1 MVVRHVALRISII
14 WLFCFNYWDIL
25 PDDGNHNEEVADSPD
40 EGDDAVEDEEYDLNL
55 GDEDELL
62 LGVAVVEGAALW
74 GQARIVH
81 SADYLYLSGKERVLI
96 KVEIM
101 ELLTISDFYIFL
113 FLISCSTDRKTNKQF
128 KVEDVLQKNVV
139 YTKLNY
145 N

>member
-1 MVVRHVALRISII
+1 MVVRHVALRMSII

-74 GQARIVH
+74 GQARVVH
-81 SADYLYLSGKERVLI
+81 SADYLYLGKSEFSLKWRL
-96 KVEIM
+96 KNYGAFNNFRF
-101 ELLTISDFYIFL
+101 LYFSLPHFL
-113 FLISCSTDRKTNKQF
+113 F
-128 KVEDVLQKNVV
+128 
-139 YTKLNY
+139 Y
-145 N
+145 

>member
-1 MVVRHVALRISII
+1 MRTSII

-25 PDDGNHNEEVADSPD
+25 PDDGNHNEEVSDSPD
-40 EGDDAVEDEEYDLNL
+40 EGDNAVEDEEYDLNL

-74 GQARIVH
+74 GQARVVH

-101 ELLTISDFYIFL
+101 NYYINYGAFNYFRFLYFSLPHFL
-113 FLISCSTDRKTNKQF
+113 F
-128 KVEDVLQKNVV
+128 
-139 YTKLNY
+139 Y
-145 N
+145 

>member
-40 EGDDAVEDEEYDLNL
+40 EGDNAVEDEEYDLNL

-81 SADYLYLSGKERVLI
+81 SADYLYLGIERVLI
-96 KVEIM
+96 KVEIK
-101 ELLTISDFYIFL
+101 EFWIF
-113 FLISCSTDRKTNKQF
+113 
-128 KVEDVLQKNVV
+128 
-139 YTKLNY
+139 
-145 N
+145 